1 MHLIDWIIVV
11 AYLLLSLF
19 IGLKYRASAG
29 KSLSDYFLGGRN
41 IPWYIAGI
49 SMVATTFAADTPLW
63 VTERI
68 AQNGISGNW
77 LWWNML
83 IGGMLTTFFF
93 AQYWRRA
100 EVLTELELIEM
111 RYSGKAAAILR
122 GFKSIY
128 MGLFLN
134 VVIIGW
140 VNAAMIMILKIF
152 FDLDDFDALIAVSG
166 LMVIVAI
173 YSSLSGL
180 TGVVITDTIQF
191 GIAMTACIILA
202 YLALSTEQVGGIQGL
217 KSQLP
222 EWRFDF
228 FPKITSINDVGDV
241 AEVFSVTVGAFL
253 TYGLIQ
259 WWASWYPGA
268 EPGGGGY
275 IAQRIMGTKNEKH
288 AIYATLFFQIAHY
301 CLRPWPWIIVGLC
314 SLVLYPDLPIDQ
326 AGQGFVFTMKDIL
339 PVGLKGLLFVA
350 FLAAYMSTI
359 STQLNWGS
367 SYLTNDLYKR
377 FIFKGNENDEA
388 SQKKFVRIGRLFTVL
403 IMLIAVYS
411 TSKIHT
417 IDAAVKFLIEC
428 GAGLGLVLILRWY
441 YWRINAWSE
450 ITAQIAPIIGYSVS
464 KFYFNLEFP
473 ESFLYTTGFATIS
486 WITVTYLTP
495 AEDHQTLLN
504 FYKKVR
510 PSGNW
515 KPFYEGE
522 KASTDIKYRFI
533 SWISAIVMT
542 YCTLFFIGYLI
553 FQEWQWAFVN
563 FILLNL
569 ALFVLLRAMRKIDI
583 FES

>member
-1 MHLIDWIIVV
+1 MELFDWIIVGS
-11 AYLLLSLF
+11 YLLLSLL
-19 IGLKYRASAG
+19 IGLKYRKAAG
-29 KSLSDYFLGGRN
+29 KSLSDFFLGGRK

-100 EVLTELELIEM
+100 NVITELELIEM
-111 RYSGKAAAILR
+111 RYGGRAARLLR
-122 GFKSIY
+122 GFKSVY

-140 VNAAMIMILKIF
+140 VNAAMMMILTIF
-152 FDLDDFDALIAVSG
+152 FDLNKEEAFLTVSA
-166 LMVIVAI
+166 LMVLVAI

-180 TGVVITDTIQF
+180 TGVVVTDTIQF
-191 GIAMTACIILA
+191 VIAMTACVILA
-202 YLALSTEQVGGIQGL
+202 VMALNTEQVGGIEGL

-222 EWRFDF
+222 AWRFEF
-228 FPKITSINDVGDV
+228 FPRIEKADQIEGSL
-241 AEVFSVTVGAFL
+241 EVFSVTLGAFL
-253 TYGLIQ
+253 TYGLVQ

-275 IAQRIMGTKNEKH
+275 VAQRIMGTKNEKH
-288 AIYATLFFQIAHY
+288 AVLATLFFQIAHY

-314 SLVLYPDLPIDQ
+314 SLVLYPNLPVEE
-326 AGQGFVFTMKDIL
+326 AGHGFVLTMRDFL
-339 PVGLKGLLFVA
+339 PGGLKGLLFVA

-377 FIFKGNENDEA
+377 FIFKGNENNESA
-388 SQKKFVRIGRLFTVL
+388 ERKFVLTGRFFTVM
-403 IMLIAVYS
+403 IMLFAAIS
-411 TSKIHT
+411 TSMIDT
-417 IDAAVKFLIEC
+417 IDQAAKFLIEC

-441 YWRINAWSE
+441 HWRINAWSE
-450 ITAQIAPIIGYSVS
+450 ISALIAPIIGYSIS
-464 KFYFNLEFP
+464 KFFFELEFP
-473 ESFLYTTGFATIS
+473 ESFLFTTTFATIS
-486 WITVTYLTP
+486 WLFVTWVTP
-495 AEDHQTLLN
+495 PEADEVLKR
-504 FYKKVR
+504 FYNTVR
-510 PSGNW
+510 PGGSWSRFNSG
-515 KPFYEGE
+515 
-522 KASTDIKYRFI
+522 DIQDSDLKYRFI
-533 SWISAIVMT
+533 CWLTAVVFT

-553 FQEWQWAFVN
+553 FRDYNWAALN
-563 FILLNL
+563 FALMIL
-569 ALFVLLRAMRKIDI
+569 ALIGLLKGLRKIQI
-583 FES
+583 FDS